1 MTHMVGQTVDLRIKT
16 RQPFVLAEQD
26 RCVTRR
32 QFARQ
37 RRLARRGFSANK
49 VQRSH
54 QPNLPPV
61 DPFERVRALTRRR
74 TSLTPERDRLI
85 AISECPIINLQNYY
99 RNLPRE

>member
-1 MTHMVGQTVDLRIKT
+1 MTHMVGQTVDLRIKK

-37 RRLARRGFSANK
+37 CRLTRRGFSANE

-54 QPNLPPV
+54 QLNLPSV
-61 DPFERVRALTRRR
+61 DPLKESAF
-74 TSLTPERDRLI
+74 
-85 AISECPIINLQNYY
+85 
-99 RNLPRE
+99 

>member
-1 MTHMVGQTVDLRIKT
+1 MTHMVGQTVDLRIEK

-49 VQRSH
+49 VQPSH
-54 QPNLPPV
+54 QPNLPSI
-61 DPFERVRALTRRR
+61 DPLKEAAF
-74 TSLTPERDRLI
+74 
-85 AISECPIINLQNYY
+85 
-99 RNLPRE
+99 